1 MAPESEYEFD
11 EAMKLARSRNR
22 ISVSAEVFGDNHN
35 TQKVVIPNYEKTPQ
49 EQAKIMEM
57 VKKCFLFSAVS
68 SGGLDVLVKAFD
80 FKTANPGDIL
90 VKQGDDGDKLYL
102 IESGTA
108 EVTRSSKLSG
118 DELLTTLKDGDYFGE
133 LALMYNAPR
142 AATVTAKTE
151 MRLWTLDRTTFN
163 YVVKSAVI
171 KKREK
176 YDALLSKLDI
186 FKKVCPYDRCRLADA
201 LVERT
206 FNDEVI
212 IRQGE
217 MGSSLFMLLQG
228 CAESFCENK
237 LVKSY
242 KPGDYFGEIGFI
254 LKTER
259 AATVKAKGYCEVVEL
274 DRECV
279 INLLGPLQ
287 DVLNKNI
294 KKYKQV
300 LEDLEVQSPQLK
312 CL

>member
-1 MAPESEYEFD
+1 MAPENEFEFD
-11 EAMKLARSRNR
+11 E
-22 ISVSAEVFGDNHN
+22 
-35 TQKVVIPNYEKTPQ
+35 NYEKTPQ

-68 SGGLDVLVKAFD
+68 SGGLDLLVKAFD
-80 FKTANPGDIL
+80 FKTANAGDVL

-108 EVTRSSKLSG
+108 DVTRSSKLSG
-118 DELLTTLKDGDYFGE
+118 NEFLTTLKDGDYFGE

-176 YDALLSKLDI
+176 YDSMLSKLDI

-212 IRQGE
+212 IKQGE

-242 KPGDYFGEIGFI
+242 KPGTIKSHMFS
-254 LKTER
+254 
-259 AATVKAKGYCEVVEL
+259 GYCELVEL
-274 DRECV
+274 DRESV

-287 DVLNKNI
+287 DVLNRNI

-300 LEDLEVQSPQLK
+300 LEDLEIQSPQLK